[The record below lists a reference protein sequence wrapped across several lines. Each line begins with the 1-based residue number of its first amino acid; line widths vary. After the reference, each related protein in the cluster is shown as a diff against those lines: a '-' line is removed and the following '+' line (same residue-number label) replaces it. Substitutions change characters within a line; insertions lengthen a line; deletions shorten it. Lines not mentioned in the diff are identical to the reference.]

1 MASSPLTPFLSSL
14 SNGVEGRKDDTN
26 TEVLAAVEK
35 EGSCALLLQFLHSRN
50 STAEPV
56 IHPLLF
62 REYLDCGPDYA
73 TAALLQMNQTFK
85 LCLLSPFRSGENNF

>member
-14 SNGVEGRKDDTN
+14 SNGAGGRKDDTN

-35 EGSCALLLQFLHSRN
+35 EGSCALLLQVLHSGN
-50 STAEPV
+50 STAESV

-62 REYLDCGPDYA
+62 REYVDCSPGYA
-73 TAALLQMNQTFK
+73 TAALLQMSQSFK
-85 LCLLSPFRSGENNF
+85 LCLLSPFRSGGNNF